1 MCQEVEMRDFR
12 SVKVWEKGH
21 KLTLAV
27 YHVTKKFPSDE
38 RFGLTSQ
45 MRRASSSI
53 PTNIAEGCGRAG
65 DAELARFMQI
75 SMGSA
80 SELEYLILLAQDLN
94 LIDQHLYL
102 QLQKQTLEVK
112 RMLASFIKR
121 LRK

>member
-1 MCQEVEMRDFR
+1 MRDFR
-12 SVKVWEKGH
+12 SIKVWEKGH
-21 KLTLAV
+21 QLTLVV
-27 YHVTKKFPSDE
+27 YQVTQKFPSDE

-53 PTNIAEGCGRAG
+53 PTNIVEGCGRVG
-65 DAELARFMQI
+65 DLELARFMQI

-94 LIDQHLYL
+94 LIDQHLYK
-102 QLQKQTLEVK
+102 QLQTQTLEVK